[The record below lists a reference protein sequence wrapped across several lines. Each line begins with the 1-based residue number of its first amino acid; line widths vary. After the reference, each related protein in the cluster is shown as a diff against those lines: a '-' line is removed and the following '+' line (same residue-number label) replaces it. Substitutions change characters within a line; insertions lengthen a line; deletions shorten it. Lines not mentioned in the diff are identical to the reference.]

1 MPGLLEIVYL
11 ILAAGWL
18 FLPAVL
24 ANMSPVFVGGGKPVD
39 LGKNFFDGR
48 RLLGDGK
55 TIRGTIGGAMIGFLV
70 GTIQIIILAA
80 VGGLDTMWSFGDNY
94 YAFIIVLLIAFGALF
109 GDLLG
114 SFLKRRLN
122 FKRGAKFPIMDQ
134 YDLVI
139 GVIILLLILPFSR
152 SWFLGSFIY
161 HPHWI
166 TILGIILGTYLV
178 HRISNLVAYKIGKK
192 DVPW

>member
-1 MPGLLEIVYL
+1 MPGAVEIILL
-11 ILAAGWL
+11 ILLAPWL

-24 ANMSPVFVGGGKPVD
+24 ANMAPVFLGGKKPVD
-39 LGKNFFDGR
+39 FGKDFFDGR
-48 RLLGDGK
+48 RILGDGK
-55 TIRGTIGGAMIGFLV
+55 TIGGTIGGTLV
-70 GTIQIIILAA
+70 GFTVGMAQITLLLFLSAT
-80 VGGLDTMWSFGDNY
+80 DTMWSYGDSW
-94 YAFIIVLLIAFGALF
+94 YAIPIVALVAFGALF

-122 FKRGAKFPIMDQ
+122 FERGAKFPIMDQ

-139 GVIILLLILPFSR
+139 GVIIILLILPFSR
-152 SWFLGSFIY
+152 DWFLDRFIF

-166 TILGIILGTYLV
+166 TLVAILLGTYLV